1 MSTTYPVITVTLKGL
16 RWFESGHPWIYQSDI
31 EKNSATA
38 AGLAEL
44 RDMRG
49 KFLAYGLYSP
59 TSKISFRVL
68 TRAPEKIDRNWWKKK
83 LLQAFALR
91 ERAQILSNAKRLVFG
106 ESDNLPSLIVDQY
119 GDYLVFQTLSAGME
133 VFKPLIVELLQELLQ
148 PKGILE
154 KNDATVRK
162 QEKLSLEVN
171 VVSGNIPERVIVQ
184 EAHRQ
189 FVVHLTTGQK
199 TGAFLDLR
207 DARFLAGRLSRGKV
221 LDAFSYN
228 GWFACH
234 MAEQAE
240 SVLCVD
246 SSAEACEL
254 VKENAKLNG
263 FEKKI
268 QVIEANAFDFLR
280 EQSDAKTKF
289 DTVNVDPPAFAKH
302 GKDKE
307 ASQRGYKEINLRA
320 LKLLHQEGLLI
331 SSSCSYAMFVGDFE
345 EMLHSAA
352 LDTNMQLQILYRL
365 FQTADHPTLTGFPE
379 SQYLKCFF
387 SWASKMG

>member
-1 MSTTYPVITVTLKGL
+1 M
-16 RWFESGHPWIYQSDI
+16 
-31 EKNSATA
+31 
-38 AGLAEL
+38 
-44 RDMRG
+44 
-49 KFLAYGLYSP
+49 
-59 TSKISFRVL
+59 
-68 TRAPEKIDRNWWKKK
+68 
-83 LLQAFALR
+83 QAFALR
-91 ERAQILSNAKRLVFG
+91 ERSQILSNAKRLVFG

-119 GDYLVFQTLSAGME
+119 GDYVVLQTLSTGME

-154 KNDATVRK
+154 KNDAAVRK
-162 QEKLSLEVN
+162 QENLPLEVN
-171 VVSGNIPERVIVQ
+171 VVSGKIPERIIVQ

-189 FVVHLTTGQK
+189 FVVHLMTGQK

-221 LDAFSYN
+221 LDCFSYN

-246 SSAEACEL
+246 SSAEACAM

-268 QVIEANAFDFLR
+268 QVVEANAFDFLR
-280 EQSDAKTKF
+280 EQSDVNTKF

-302 GKDKE
+302 SKDKV
-307 ASQRGYKEINLRA
+307 AGQRGYKEINLRA

-331 SSSCSYAMFVGDFE
+331 SSSCSHAMFVGDFE
-345 EMLHSAA
+345 EMLHNAA
-352 LDTNMQLQILYRL
+352 LDTSMQLQILYRL
-365 FQTADHPTLTGFPE
+365 FQTADNPTLSGFPE

-387 SWASKMG
+387 IWASKNT